1 MMDREL
7 QLMTYWEMWR
17 RAVVYHDQYSVDLWS
32 RAIERCL
39 EC

>member
-17 RAVVYHDQYSVDLWS
+17 RAAGYNDKYSMDLWS